1 MRHRGI
7 CFFTGIQRACKRQCL
22 GMARFTVFNNVGTGT
37 RTIKSRR
44 QCRRTFR
51 QRDSLPGQRVTHNQ
65 CYLPVYIHGSRTME
79 RGIKQD
85 VRANGGGT
93 EADGKYWENPR
104 LIEAILQ
111 DGRGR

>member
-1 MRHRGI
+1 
-7 CFFTGIQRACKRQCL
+7 
-22 GMARFTVFNNVGTGT
+22 
-37 RTIKSRR
+37 
-44 QCRRTFR
+44 
-51 QRDSLPGQRVTHNQ
+51 
-65 CYLPVYIHGSRTME
+65 ME